1 MHPRAPHRAPA
12 LRRVVLTTLLGALV
26 AASGCALVLGF
37 EDTKL
42 RAEDGEG
49 GTRPD
54 TGLDGEVT
62 LPDGGS
68 SRLTSNPAAPVLRRG
83 ATADLLV
90 EIVRGSDITGVVT
103 ATLSDLP
110 VGVTATTAM
119 ISPPATSATLKLTA
133 AANAT
138 LGLQTVKLTA
148 GGTTLPSVN
157 VPLLVA
163 DPAGK
168 LDITFDSDG
177 FLADPSRGIGSTFF
191 AVAVQPDQRIVAA
204 GAGGNGGAQPP
215 SGWIVRRY
223 SAAGLPDTAF
233 NTATAAGLPA
243 DGEIHAIAVD
253 ATGRIVCLGVSL
265 TPAPAQLTIVRLSTT
280 GAIDKT
286 FGAPTGVVRL
296 PLEVPQTT
304 TFGLGVAVQADGK
317 VIAVGV
323 RRDTLN
329 NETGIITRFNDNGLR
344 DTMFNAGL
352 TVAVPSTRFV
362 GAAVDAAGVLVAG
375 STIGG
380 PLPSY
385 VITRRTT
392 AGAVDP
398 TFGASGTA
406 SFGNTYRASGF
417 ARLADGSMALVGDVQ
432 QGAQGY
438 TAGLANPKGTSVFAR
453 GYGNSPAAS
462 FFGIAI
468 QTDNRIIATGHT
480 TVANGEARVERL
492 LPDGNKDL
500 SFSDGGTSIIE
511 PALSANGV
519 EVTLFGAAIQ
529 ADGRILA
536 SGNRTAAGAVVYRLW
551 P

>member
-1 MHPRAPHRAPA
+1 MHPRANHRAPA
-12 LRRVVLTTLLGALV
+12 LRRIAVAALLGALV

-49 GTRPD
+49 GTTPD
-54 TGLDGEVT
+54 AGPDVDVV
-62 LPDGGS
+62 LPDSGP
-68 SRLTSNPAAPVLRRG
+68 SRLTTNPAAPVLRRG
-83 ATADLLV
+83 ATADLVV
-90 EIVRGSDITGVVT
+90 EIARGSDVTGVVT

-119 ISPPATSATLKLTA
+119 LTPPATTATLKLTA

-138 LGLQTVKLTA
+138 LGIKTIKLTA
-148 GGTTLPSVN
+148 GGTTLPPASI
-157 VPLLVA
+157 PLLVA

-177 FLADPSRGIGSTFF
+177 FLADPSRGPAATFF

-204 GAGGNGGAQPP
+204 GAAGLGGAQPLN
-215 SGWIVRRY
+215 GWIVRRY
-223 SAAGLPDTAF
+223 SAAGVPDTAF

-253 ATGRIVCLGVSL
+253 AMGRIVCVGVSD
-265 TPAPAQLTIVRLSTT
+265 APLKLTIVRMSAS

-286 FGAPTGVVRL
+286 FGGPTGIVRL
-296 PLEVPQTT
+296 PVEVAQTT
-304 TFGLGVAVQADGK
+304 SFGLGVAVQADGK

-323 RRDTLN
+323 RRDLAN
-329 NETGIITRFNDNGLR
+329 AETGIITRFNDNGLR
-344 DTMFNAGL
+344 DPMFNAGA
-352 TVAVPSTRFV
+352 TIAVPGTRFV
-362 GAAVDAAGVLVAG
+362 GAAVDATGVLVAG

-380 PLPSY
+380 ALPSY
-385 VITRRTT
+385 VITRRTA

-398 TFGASGTA
+398 TFGANGTA
-406 SFGNTYRASGF
+406 SFGNTYRATGF
-417 ARLADGSMALVGDVQ
+417 ARLADGSIALVGDVQ
-432 QGAQGY
+432 QGTPGY
-438 TAGLANPKGTSVFAR
+438 TAGLASPKGTSVFAR

-468 QTDNRIIATGHT
+468 QADNRIVASGHT
-480 TVANGEARVERL
+480 AVANGEARVERL
-492 LPDGNKDL
+492 LADGNRDP
-500 SFSDGGTSIIE
+500 SFSDAGTAVIE
-511 PALSANGV
+511 PGGSVNGV
-519 EVTLFGAAIQ
+519 DVTLFGAAVQ

-536 SGNRTAAGAVVYRLW
+536 SGNRTAAGAVIYRLW